1 MLDRDF
7 DLDIPTGDELLAEIG
22 LDPRSVRDV
31 IEDDRAMRCLDR
43 DAVHAGHRNE
53 VRGGLS

>member
-1 MLDRDF
+1 MLDRDI

-31 IEDDRAMRCLDR
+31 IEDDRAMRCPDR
-43 DAVHAGHRNE
+43 DAAPD
-53 VRGGLS
+53 GGME